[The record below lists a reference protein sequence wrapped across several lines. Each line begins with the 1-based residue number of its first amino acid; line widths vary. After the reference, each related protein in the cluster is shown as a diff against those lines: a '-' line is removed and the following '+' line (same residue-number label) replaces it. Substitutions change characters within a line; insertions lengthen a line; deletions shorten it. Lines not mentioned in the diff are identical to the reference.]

1 MRLEGKVAII
11 TGGASGIG
19 LGIAKE
25 FLNEGAKVVI
35 ADYDENVKEIASELG
50 DIDKVIGV
58 KIDVSKEEDIDLLFK
73 KTINNFGNINIVVAN
88 AGISSKYMC
97 HEQPIEEWNDVIGT
111 NLTGVYLTNKYGIN
125 YMLKSNLGG
134 SIINVTS
141 ILGLVGTLGA
151 YAYTASKGAIIS
163 MTKNSAITYARN
175 NIRINAIA
183 PGYIKTPILNNIPDN
198 TLNIIANNH
207 PIGRLGTTEEIAKVA
222 TFLASND
229 SSFITGE
236 IITADGGY
244 TAR

>member
-1 MRLEGKVAII
+1 M
-11 TGGASGIG
+11 
-19 LGIAKE
+19 
-25 FLNEGAKVVI
+25 LN
-35 ADYDENVKEIASELG
+35 
-50 DIDKVIGV
+50 
-58 KIDVSKEEDIDLLFK
+58 
-73 KTINNFGNINIVVAN
+73 
-88 AGISSKYMC
+88 
-97 HEQPIEEWNDVIGT
+97 
-111 NLTGVYLTNKYGIN
+111 
-125 YMLKSNLGG
+125 SNLGG
-134 SIINVTS
+134 SIVNVTS
-141 ILGLVGTLGA
+141 ILGIVGTPGA

>member
-1 MRLEGKVAII
+1 MRLEGKVAIV

-19 LGIAKE
+19 LGIAKD
-25 FLNEGAKVVI
+25 FFNEGAKVVI
-35 ADYDENVKEIASELG
+35 ADYNENVKEIASELG
-50 DIDKVIGV
+50 DIDKVIGL
-58 KIDVSKEEDIDLLFK
+58 KIDVSKEEDVDLLFK

-125 YMLKSNLGG
+125 YMLNSRLGG

-141 ILGLVGTLGA
+141 ILGIIGTPGA

-183 PGYIKTPILNNIPDN
+183 PGYVKTPILNNIPDN

-207 PIGRLGTTEEIAKVA
+207 PIGRLGTPEEIAKVV